1 MDNTAQYLRELT
13 GIEDL
18 SMVESLSL
26 IIDVSTQSLDQL
38 SMLLPNLKVL
48 NVSHSEVT
56 ILDISSAFPN
66 LRELI
71 LDECEL
77 SDLTGIFMLSNLKKF
92 RARSNC
98 IEDLSPFLECFTLE
112 VIDLCHNSISDF
124 SALYSLTHLPL
135 VKLLVS
141 DNPFWTRA
149 SDHQA
154 MERCLQELFPRVMQ
168 FSYREQSPESL
179 YVSLRLAA
187 PTAKLL
193 KHSKYAIGTNAL
205 FNSPSSLLRRKRNI
219 SQACLAFDSP

>member
-1 MDNTAQYLRELT
+1 
-13 GIEDL
+13 
-18 SMVESLSL
+18 MVESLSL
-26 IIDVSTQSLDQL
+26 IIDMSTQSLDQL

-66 LRELI
+66 LHELVV
-71 LDECEL
+71 DECEL

-112 VIDLCHNSISDF
+112 VIDLCHNSISDL

-141 DNPFWTRA
+141 DNPFWMRA

-154 MERCLQELFPRVMQ
+154 MERRLQELFPRVAQ
-168 FSYREQSPESL
+168 FSHREQSPESL

-187 PTAKLL
+187 PTARLL

-219 SQACLAFDSP
+219 LQACLAFDGP

>member
-92 RARSNC
+92 RLGP
-98 IEDLSPFLECFTLE
+98 I
-112 VIDLCHNSISDF
+112 
-124 SALYSLTHLPL
+124 
-135 VKLLVS
+135 VS
-141 DNPFWTRA
+141 KT
-149 SDHQA
+149 
-154 MERCLQELFPRVMQ
+154 
-168 FSYREQSPESL
+168 
-179 YVSLRLAA
+179 
-187 PTAKLL
+187 
-193 KHSKYAIGTNAL
+193 
-205 FNSPSSLLRRKRNI
+205 
-219 SQACLAFDSP
+219 